1 VSLLDCLRKARFL
14 YVAGQCRGQPN
25 FDTLPLDEWQLFLQ
39 AAGGD
44 TSLARQALDFVN
56 KAVGAPPGLPK
67 EFEPASFSM
76 LVEALEPTLEPI
88 NRGGEA
94 KWLVHRPKSQVG
106 AVLGKACSLAAS
118 LGEGETA

>member
-1 VSLLDCLRKARFL
+1 VTLLDCLRKARFL

-25 FDTLPLDEWQLFLQ
+25 FDALPLDEWELFLQ

-44 TSLARQALDFVN
+44 TSLAREALDFVD

-88 NRGGEA
+88 NPGGEA
-94 KWLVHRPKSQVG
+94 KWFVHRPKASVA

-118 LGEGETA
+118 ADGGGT